1 VKSGNRLIVLV
12 TALLLGACAP
22 PEQRTSDY
30 LVKAQKFYAD
40 GNYAKARIEAQNA
53 AQIEPNNAKA
63 RYLLAL
69 VAEQEKDYK
78 AMFGHLQVAVVEDP
92 ANVEARLKIGTLYFL
107 GQAWPQTAEQ
117 ATALLRLAPKD
128 ARAHLLQAR
137 VLLQKGEKGPAL
149 AEIATALKL
158 DPRNW
163 DAILLQS
170 AAEGTENFD
179 KGLATLDAGIARLE
193 AGEAR
198 PLREFRIAMLAQ
210 GRKTAELE
218 QGLRTLSEDFP
229 GEASYQIQLA
239 QFYASQGRADEADR
253 LLKSLT
259 ERDPRD
265 TVKQLGYVRF
275 LASQQDGDRA
285 EAALRAFIEQNPDAA
300 PLHLALGGFL
310 EARERPD
317 EARAVY
323 QGLAERN
330 PKTVDGLT
338 ARNRI
343 AALAVRAGKPDE
355 GRALLEG
362 ILADAPADPSALL
375 LRAGLKFQEK
385 KFDDSIAD
393 LRTVLRNEP
402 ANERALLLLAQA
414 FIDTGDIGLAK
425 ETYGRL
431 LELNPRSG
439 DGLRRLASLQASTK
453 QFQEAET
460 LLRKWLETQPDDLV
474 TSGLLVDL
482 LLVQGQKDKAEVEAR
497 RMASRPNQAGIGEYV
512 LGRVLV
518 AKKDNAGAA
527 EAFRKSLAARPDHP
541 LPLRGLVQS
550 LVAARKSNEAIRLL
564 NEQVDNGQ
572 QPLHAKLL
580 LGGVYAGQGDVA
592 NAERLFGEVLQDQP
606 DNLVAWV
613 SLADLYPKDRDAR
626 IRAYER
632 GLQANPGNA
641 DLSILLGT
649 EFDQSGRFDEAIAV
663 FENMLRANPGSTP
676 AVNNLAALLLDHR
689 TDKASIARA
698 IVLVKDFGKSDN
710 PAMLDTLGW
719 AHYRAGQYPQ
729 AVSVL
734 ERVVAKAG
742 QVPLFRYH
750 LGMAYV
756 AAGDPSGAKQQ
767 LKLAVEGGD
776 GYPGLEEARL
786 TLKKVDRT

>member
-1 VKSGNRLIVLV
+1 MKSGNRLIILV
-12 TALLLGACAP
+12 TALLLGACGP

-30 LVKAQKFYAD
+30 LVKGQKFYEAGD
-40 GNYAKARIEAQNA
+40 YVKARIEAQNA

-78 AMFGHLQVAVVEDP
+78 AMFGHLQVAVAEDP
-92 ANVEARLKIGTLYFL
+92 ANVEARLKIGTLYFF
-107 GQAWPQTAEQ
+107 GQAWPLAAEQ

-137 VLLQKGEKGPAL
+137 VLLQKGEKEAGL
-149 AEIATALKL
+149 AEIATALEL
-158 DPRNW
+158 DPRDR
-163 DAILLQS
+163 DAILMQS
-170 AAEGTENFD
+170 AAEATENTD

-198 PLREFRIAMLAQ
+198 PLREFRIVLLAQ
-210 GRKTAELE
+210 GKKTAELE

-229 GEASYQIQLA
+229 REASYQFQLA
-239 QFYASQGRADEADR
+239 QFYASQGRAGEADT
-253 LLKSLT
+253 LLKGLT

-265 TVKQLGYVRF
+265 TDKQLGYVRF
-275 LASQQDGDRA
+275 LTSQQDSERA
-285 EAALRAFIEQNPDAA
+285 EAALRTFIEQNPDAA
-300 PLHLALGGFL
+300 ALRLALGGFL
-310 EARERPD
+310 EAGERPD

-323 QGLAERN
+323 QGLAERS
-330 PKTVDGLT
+330 PKTADGLN

-355 GRALLEG
+355 GRAVIEE

-375 LRAGLKFQEK
+375 LRAGLQFREK
-385 KFDDSIAD
+385 KFVDSIAD
-393 LRTVLRNEP
+393 LRTVLRIEP
-402 ANERALLLLAQA
+402 TNERALLLLAQA
-414 FIDTGDIGLAK
+414 SVETGDIGLAK
-425 ETYGRL
+425 DTYGRL
-431 LELNPRSG
+431 LEVNPRSG

-453 QFQEAET
+453 QFQEAEA
-460 LLRKWLETQPDDLV
+460 LLRKWLEAQPDDLV
-474 TSGLLVDL
+474 TSGQLVDL
-482 LLVQGQKDKAEVEAR
+482 LLVQGQKDKAELEAR
-497 RMASRPNQAGIGEYV
+497 RMVARPDQAGVGDYV

-518 AKKDNAGAA
+518 AKKDLAGAA
-527 EAFRKSLAARPDHP
+527 DAFRKSLAVRPDHP
-541 LPLRGLVQS
+541 LPLQGLVQS
-550 LVAARKSNEAIRLL
+550 LVAAGNSKEAIRVL
-564 NEQVDNGQ
+564 NAQVDKGQ
-572 QPLHAKLL
+572 QALLANLL
-580 LGGVYAGQGDVA
+580 LAG
-592 NAERLFGEVLQDQP
+592 
-606 DNLVAWV
+606 
-613 SLADLYPKDRDAR
+613 LYPKDRDAR
-626 IRAYER
+626 IRVYER

-663 FENMLRANPGSTP
+663 FENMLKANPGSKP
-676 AVNNLAALLLDHR
+676 AINNLAALLLDHR
-689 TDKASIARA
+689 TDKPSIARA
-698 IVLVKDFGKSDN
+698 VVLAKALGKSEN

-719 AHYRAGQYPQ
+719 AHYRAGQYPE

-734 ERVVAKAG
+734 ERVVATAG

-756 AAGDPSGAKQQ
+756 AAGNPAGAKQQ
-767 LKLAVEGGD
+767 LKQAVEGGGD

>member
-1 VKSGNRLIVLV
+1 
-12 TALLLGACAP
+12 
-22 PEQRTSDY
+22 
-30 LVKAQKFYAD
+30 VKAQKFYDD
-40 GNYAKARIEAQNA
+40 GNYVKARIEAQNA
-53 AQIEPNNAKA
+53 AQIEPNNARA

-78 AMFGHLQVAVVEDP
+78 AMIGHLQVAVEEDP
-92 ANVEARLKIGTLYFL
+92 ANVEARLKMGMLYFF
-107 GQAWPQTAEQ
+107 GQAWPQAAEQ

-137 VLLQKGEKGPAL
+137 VLLQKGEKESGL

-158 DPRNW
+158 DPRDR

-170 AAEGTENFD
+170 AAEATGNID

-198 PLREFRIAMLAQ
+198 PLRDFRIVLLAR
-210 GRKTAELE
+210 GKKTAELE
-218 QGLRTLSEDFP
+218 QGLRTLSRDFP
-229 GEASYQIQLA
+229 GEASYQFQLA
-239 QFYASQGRADEADR
+239 QFYASQGRADEADT

-265 TVKQLGYVRF
+265 TDKQLGYVRF
-275 LASQQDGDRA
+275 LASQQDGERI
-285 EAALRAFIEQNPDAA
+285 EAALRAFIEQNPDGA
-300 PLHLALGGFL
+300 PLRLALGGFL

-317 EARAVY
+317 EARVVY
-323 QGLAERN
+323 QGLAERS

-338 ARNRI
+338 ARNRM

-355 GRALLEG
+355 GRAVIEK

-375 LRAGLKFQEK
+375 LRAGLQFQEK

-393 LRTVLRNEP
+393 LRSVLRNEP

-414 FIDTGDIGLAK
+414 CIETGDIGLAK

-431 LELNPRSG
+431 LEVNPRSG
-439 DGLRRLASLQASTK
+439 DGLRRLASLQASTQ
-453 QFQEAET
+453 QFQEAEA
-460 LLRKWLETQPDDLV
+460 LLRNWLEDQPDDLV
-474 TSGLLVDL
+474 TSGQLVDL

-497 RMASRPNQAGIGEYV
+497 RVVARPDQAGVGDYV

-518 AKKDNAGAA
+518 AKKDLAGAA
-527 EAFRKSLAARPDHP
+527 DAFRKSLAVRPDHP
-541 LPLRGLVQS
+541 LPLQGLVQS
-550 LVAARKSNEAIRLL
+550 LVAAGNSKEAIRVL
-564 NEQVDNGQ
+564 NAQVDKGQ
-572 QPLHAKLL
+572 QALLANLL
-580 LGGVYAGQGDVA
+580 LAG
-592 NAERLFGEVLQDQP
+592 
-606 DNLVAWV
+606 
-613 SLADLYPKDRDAR
+613 LYPKDRDAR
-626 IRAYER
+626 IRIYER

-663 FENMLRANPGSTP
+663 FENMLKANPGSKP
-676 AVNNLAALLLDHR
+676 AINNLAALLLDHR
-689 TDKASIARA
+689 TDKPSIARA
-698 IVLVKDFGKSDN
+698 LVLAKELEMTGN
-710 PAMLDTLGW
+710 PTMLDTLGW
-719 AHYRAGQYPQ
+719 AYYRSGQYPE

-756 AAGDPSGAKQQ
+756 AAGNAAGAKQQ
-767 LKLAVEGGD
+767 LKLAVEGGGD

-786 TLKKVDRT
+786 TLNKVDRT